1 MKKSV
6 TAMVLACALV
16 VGGVGLTPAGAAESS
31 ADVCYSVSIDKSSI
45 VAADTR
51 TEMIG
56 FKELSTQAVDPAVL
70 SESKGGSMTRATSR
84 IEWDIPSGKIMKADT
99 AYSLEADEVV
109 TINCTYSPRTADLDF
124 GFITPDNTFH
134 FTSGSEGSIKTNIQI
149 EDTGK
154 YYFAVRNNTKN
165 SVEVLGYVYY

>member
-6 TAMVLACALV
+6 TATVLACALV

-31 ADVCYSVSIDKSSI
+31 ADVCYSVSIDN
-45 VAADTR
+45 TR

>member
-6 TAMVLACALV
+6 TATVLACALV

-99 AYSLEADEVV
+99 AYSLEADEGVRAV
-109 TINCTYSPRTADLDF
+109 SKPISRSR
-124 GFITPDNTFH
+124 IQ
-134 FTSGSEGSIKTNIQI
+134 ESIILRYEIILKIASR
-149 EDTGK
+149 
-154 YYFAVRNNTKN
+154 Y
-165 SVEVLGYVYY
+165 

>member
-6 TAMVLACALV
+6 TATVLAFVSCAKSRS
-16 VGGVGLTPAGAAESS
+16 TEAKSTAESS

>member
-6 TAMVLACALV
+6 TATVLACALV

-109 TINCTYSPRTADLDF
+109 TINCTYSP
-124 GFITPDNTFH
+124 
-134 FTSGSEGSIKTNIQI
+134 SGHRDGP
-149 EDTGK
+149 G
-154 YYFAVRNNTKN
+154 
-165 SVEVLGYVYY
+165 L

>member
-6 TAMVLACALV
+6 TATVLACALV
-16 VGGVGLTPAGAAESS
+16 VGG
-31 ADVCYSVSIDKSSI
+31 
-45 VAADTR
+45 
-51 TEMIG
+51 
-56 FKELSTQAVDPAVL
+56 ELSTQAVDPAVL

>member
-1 MKKSV
+1 
-6 TAMVLACALV
+6 
-16 VGGVGLTPAGAAESS
+16 
-31 ADVCYSVSIDKSSI
+31 
-45 VAADTR
+45 
-51 TEMIG
+51 
-56 FKELSTQAVDPAVL
+56 
-70 SESKGGSMTRATSR
+70 
-84 IEWDIPSGKIMKADT
+84 MKADT

-154 YYFAVRNNTKN
+154 YYFAVRNNTKIA
-165 SVEVLGYVYY
+165 SRYWDMSTIKWKIIPILLITAYLLLGCIGCSSYSSEEKDATDLTGDTLKPPI

>member
-6 TAMVLACALV
+6 TATVLACALV

-84 IEWDIPSGKIMKADT
+84 IEWDIPSGVMNPKSRSAVLGE
-99 AYSLEADEVV
+99 YVQ
-109 TINCTYSPRTADLDF
+109 
-124 GFITPDNTFH
+124 FIV
-134 FTSGSEGSIKTNIQI
+134 TNIQI

>member
-6 TAMVLACALV
+6 TATVLACALV

-84 IEWDIPSGKIMKADT
+84 IEWDILRED
-99 AYSLEADEVV
+99 Y
-109 TINCTYSPRTADLDF
+109 
-124 GFITPDNTFH
+124 
-134 FTSGSEGSIKTNIQI
+134 EGR
-149 EDTGK
+149 
-154 YYFAVRNNTKN
+154 YR
-165 SVEVLGYVYY
+165 VLPGGGRGGYDKLHVLPQDSRP